1 MAIDAVW
8 ASRLWIKFDLRFGNS
23 KTFRHG
29 HTSRPGEQLLKPINI
44 NPLSSKPPSQT
55 RPSLVLFNLP
65 HCPRRPHRPGT
76 RGGQRDAGGSGPGA
90 VPQRRLRRL
99 PRPRVRLRP
108 QAGQGRLGEPDAGPV
123 AGGRRRVESHT
134 RAGEENW
141 PLLTNFGISTE
152 DTLTLTQGAKHA
164 EIKRLKAQRPGKFSS
179 EQKFL
184 FDAKESSFMEQGL
197 RNLESLEARKHEVM
211 ARLIDL
217 ANGNSRA
224 VFNANLEKALL
235 HFGRHDGDTGSPE
248 VQGSP

>member
-8 ASRLWIKFDLRFGNS
+8 ASRPCSNSIFAWEIQKHFDMATPRGLASSFSSLSISTRCLRNLPRKPVQVSPFS
-23 KTFRHG
+23 
-29 HTSRPGEQLLKPINI
+29 TSRISLGGPIARYRRERAHQKLKRAKERAIELKIQREARADPVIGHATPFTSSLLRY
-44 NPLSSKPPSQT
+44 T
-55 RPSLVLFNLP
+55 EVLAK
-65 HCPRRPHRPGT
+65 HG
-76 RGGQRDAGGSGPGA
+76 
-90 VPQRRLRRL
+90 
-99 PRPRVRLRP
+99 
-108 QAGQGRLGEPDAGPV
+108 
-123 AGGRRRVESHT
+123 VESHT

-164 EIKRLKAQRPGKFSS
+164 EIKRLKAQRPVKFSS

-224 VFNANLEKALL
+224 VFNANLEKAML